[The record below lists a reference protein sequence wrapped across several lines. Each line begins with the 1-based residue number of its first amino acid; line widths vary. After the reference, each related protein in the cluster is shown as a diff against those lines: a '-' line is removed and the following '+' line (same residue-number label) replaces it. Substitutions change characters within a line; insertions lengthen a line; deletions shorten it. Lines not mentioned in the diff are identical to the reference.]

1 MCKGIVNTSKTMIR
15 RIVVI
20 LTALVLSLGTVCG
33 QQGHAR
39 ADYDFGTYLIGNG
52 LLRDAQ
58 TLARQPLNEKLF
70 TPAALDTL
78 HYLRG
83 QTHYTL
89 QNFGE
94 ATLSFGLVGTNS
106 EFYPKSAFYGAVC
119 HLSLGN
125 KEEAKTTL
133 DKFAT
138 TPQAEEYGELLAFE
152 RAGIALLEGD
162 TDTYNTLQR
171 EFTYTHF
178 ALAEQQHLFDNLATQ
193 QPRNLSPWV
202 AGLASAV
209 VPGLGKIYAGNVGEG
224 IASFLIVGAF
234 AGLTAESWA
243 KAGTPKNWRTIT
255 YGTIGGLLYIG
266 NIFGSVASVRIYYEE
281 FETSRSGAVMYGLHI
296 PLRSIFR

>member
-1 MCKGIVNTSKTMIR
+1 MIR
-15 RIVVI
+15 RIVFI
-20 LTALVLSLGTVCG
+20 LTALVLSLGVVWG
-33 QQGHAR
+33 QQSHAR

-52 LLRDAQ
+52 LLRDAH
-58 TLARQPLNEKLF
+58 TLATQPLDEKLF

-83 QTHYTL
+83 QTHYAL
-89 QNFGE
+89 QNFKE
-94 ATLSFGLVGTNS
+94 AVGSFGRVGAQS
-106 EFYPKSAFYGAVC
+106 DFYPKSTFYGTIC

-125 KEEAKTTL
+125 REEAKAAL
-133 DKFAT
+133 DKFAA
-138 TPQAEEYGELLAFE
+138 TPQAEEYRELLAFE

-162 TDTYNTLQR
+162 TDTYNILQR

-178 ALAEQQHLFDNLATQ
+178 ALAEQQHAFDNLATQ

-209 VPGLGKIYAGNVGEG
+209 IPGLGKIYAGNVGEG

-266 NIFGSVASVRIYYEE
+266 NIFGSAASVRVYYED
-281 FETSRSGAVMYGLHI
+281 FETLRSGAVMYGLHI

>member
-1 MCKGIVNTSKTMIR
+1 MIR
-15 RIVVI
+15 RIVGI
-20 LTALVLSLGTVCG
+20 LTALLLSLGAVCG
-33 QQGHAR
+33 QQSHAR

-58 TLARQPLNEKLF
+58 TLATQPLDEKMF
-70 TPAALDTL
+70 SPAALDTL

-94 ATLSFGLVGTNS
+94 ATLSFGRVGTNS
-106 EFYPKSAFYGAVC
+106 EFYPKSAFYGTIC

-125 KEEAKTTL
+125 KKEAKLTL
-133 DKFAT
+133 DKFAA
-138 TPQAEEYGELLAFE
+138 TPQAEEYRELLAFE

-162 TDTYNTLQR
+162 KEEYEAQSKA
-171 EFTYTHF
+171 FTYSHF
-178 ALAEQQHLFDNLATQ
+178 ALSEQQHIFDNLATTT
-193 QPRNLSPWV
+193 PRNLSPWV
-202 AGLASAV
+202 AGVASAV

-224 IASFLIVGAF
+224 VASFLLVGAF

-243 KAGTPKNWRTIT
+243 KAGTPNNWRTIA
-255 YGTIGGLLYIG
+255 YGTIGSLLYIG

-281 FETSRSGAVMYGLHI
+281 FETTRSGAVMYGLHI

>member
-1 MCKGIVNTSKTMIR
+1 MFKGIVNIDETMIR
-15 RIVVI
+15 RIVGI
-20 LTALVLSLGTVCG
+20 LTALVLSLGAVCG
-33 QQGHAR
+33 QQSHAR
-39 ADYDFGTYLIGNG
+39 ADFDFGTYLIGNG

-58 TLARQPLNEKLF
+58 TLATQPLDEKLF
-70 TPAALDTL
+70 SPAALDTL

-83 QTHYTL
+83 QTHYAL
-89 QNFGE
+89 QNFE
-94 ATLSFGLVGTNS
+94 QATLSFGRVSEDS
-106 EFYPKSAFYGAVC
+106 EFYPKSAFYGTIC
-119 HLSLGN
+119 HLSLDN
-125 KEEAKTTL
+125 REEAKLTL
-133 DKFAT
+133 DKFAA
-138 TPQAEEYGELLAFE
+138 TPQAAEYKELLAFE

-171 EFTYTHF
+171 EFTYSHF
-178 ALAEQQHLFDNLATQ
+178 ALSEQQHTFDNLATST
-193 QPRNLSPWV
+193 PRNLSPWV

-243 KAGTPKNWRTIT
+243 KAGSPKNWRTIT

-266 NIFGSVASVRIYYEE
+266 NIFGSAASVRIYYEE